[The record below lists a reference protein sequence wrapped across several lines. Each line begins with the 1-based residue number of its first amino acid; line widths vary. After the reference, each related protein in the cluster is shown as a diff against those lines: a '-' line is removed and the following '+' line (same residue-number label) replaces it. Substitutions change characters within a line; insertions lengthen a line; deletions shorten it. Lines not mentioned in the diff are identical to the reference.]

1 MSYLDKP
8 HHSPDDRDDN
18 QNDDSFWGSES
29 ENYWKWDTIGKSLT
43 AVVKRKTSTIF
54 PTDDKKVPH
63 PTLIVIDD
71 AGIRWTV
78 TVSQKN
84 LKRLM
89 KAAGV
94 DLNTKFKAVY
104 TGDERTPNG
113 VAKVFTLEILEGGR
127 AEAA

>member
-1 MSYLDKP
+1 MSYLDKNTP
-8 HHSPDDRDDN
+8 PEDGDDS

-29 ENYWKWDTIGKSLT
+29 DNFFKWDQIGKSLT
-43 AVVKRKTSTIF
+43 AVVKRKTSTVF
-54 PTDDKKVPH
+54 PNDEKKVSH
-63 PTLIVIDD
+63 PTLIVIDSQ
-71 AGIRWTV
+71 GVRWTL

-94 DLNTKFKAVY
+94 DLNTKFTATYVA
-104 TGDERTPNG
+104 DERTPNG

-127 AEAA
+127 SEAA